1 MKSEIHEF
9 PVGIYPRRLWVAVGG
24 TSEDLSAFFG
34 EKIGKFSDSA
44 NAVTLSVQK
53 QEPKK
58 LGGELIWFESRK
70 AMTTT
75 NLAHE
80 AVHFALDV
88 FDYTDCR
95 ISTDNQE
102 PFAYLVGWAVK
113 MMDMVRR
120 KDYKED

>member
-1 MKSEIHEF
+1 MKQEIHEF

-24 TSEDLSAFFG
+24 TNEDLSAFFG
-34 EKIGKFSDSA
+34 EKIKPFPDTCD
-44 NAVTLSVQK
+44 AVTLSVQK
-53 QEPKK
+53 QKPRK

-70 AMTTT
+70 AMTAH

-88 FDYTDCR
+88 LDYTDCR
-95 ISTDNQE
+95 ISSDNQE

-120 KDYKED
+120 NDYNE

>member
-9 PVGIYPRRLWVAVGG
+9 PVGIYPRRLWVAVGC
-24 TSEDLSAFFG
+24 TNEDLSAFFG

-70 AMTTT
+70 AMTAT

-95 ISTDNQE
+95 ISADNQE

>member
-24 TSEDLSAFFG
+24 TNEDLSAFFG

-58 LGGELIWFESRK
+58 LGG
-70 AMTTT
+70 
-75 NLAHE
+75 
-80 AVHFALDV
+80 D
-88 FDYTDCR
+88 
-95 ISTDNQE
+95 
-102 PFAYLVGWAVK
+102 
-113 MMDMVRR
+113 
-120 KDYKED
+120 

>member
-1 MKSEIHEF
+1 MKTEIHEF
-9 PVGIYPRRLWVAVGG
+9 PIGIYPRRLWVAIGG
-24 TSEDLSAFFG
+24 TNEDLSDFFG
-34 EKIGKFSDSA
+34 EKIDQFPDSSD
-44 NAVTLSVQK
+44 AVTLSVQK
-53 QEPKK
+53 QGPKK

-70 AMTTT
+70 SMTAT

-95 ISTDNQE
+95 ISSDNQE

-113 MMDMVRR
+113 MMDKVRR
-120 KDYKED
+120 KNYNED